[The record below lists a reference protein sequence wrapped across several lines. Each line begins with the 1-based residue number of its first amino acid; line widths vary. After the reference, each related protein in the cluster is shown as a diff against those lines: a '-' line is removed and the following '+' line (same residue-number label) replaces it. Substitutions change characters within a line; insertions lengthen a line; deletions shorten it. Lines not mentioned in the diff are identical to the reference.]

1 MKRILLINLTALTLG
16 LAACGGGGGDNS
28 TPQPPPSSAVQ
39 PKLSVGPIN
48 GFGSVVVNGIKFDDN
63 GARIEIEDNEDRIG
77 DDNGGL
83 RVGMLVQVS
92 GKVEDN
98 GTRRVGK
105 AERIE
110 MEAEIRGPIKNL
122 VAATTGTGGS
132 FSSMGVNVKA
142 DDRTAL
148 FGIAKL
154 GDLKSGDVVQVHGQ
168 RNDDGSVSA
177 LLVQRRP
184 SADSYKSTGIISNH
198 NSGAKSFNIGT
209 MTVLYSSSTEL
220 RRLSSGLSDGML
232 VRVQGRSS
240 GFDDSANSLQASRIK
255 SSSIFDDSSSFNE
268 SEVRGLVSGL
278 SADKSS
284 FKLNGVTVNVSA
296 STQFLRGTKDQLAN
310 GSNVEVEG
318 SVSNG
323 VLQARKVK
331 YEDSSSTG
339 QSEFEMEFT
348 GTVSALVASGSDFT
362 FTARGQKVRTTSS
375 TEFRLR
381 SGPLANG
388 MLVEVKGLQL
398 VDGVLTATRVKQED

>member
-16 LAACGGGGGDNS
+16 LAACGGSGGDNS

-63 GARIEIEDNEDRIG
+63 GARIEIEDNE
-77 DDNGGL
+77 
-83 RVGMLVQVS
+83 VS

-122 VAATTGTGGS
+122 VAATSGTGGS
-132 FSSMGVNVKA
+132 FDSMGISIKA
-142 DDRTAL
+142 DDQTAL
-148 FGIAKL
+148 FGLAKV
-154 GDLKSGDVVQVHGQ
+154 GELKNDDVVQVHGQ
-168 RNDDGSVSA
+168 RNADGSIKA
-177 LLVQRRP
+177 LLIQKRA
-184 SADSYKSTGIISNH
+184 SAVSYKTTGTVSNH
-198 NSGAKSFNIGT
+198 NAGAKSFNIGT
-209 MTVLYSSSTEL
+209 LAVLYSSNTEL
-220 RRLSSGLSDGML
+220 RKLPNGLTDGML
-232 VRVQGRSS
+232 VRVQGASANFNS
-240 GFDDSANSLQASRIK
+240 AANSLQANLVK
-255 SSSIFDDSSSFNE
+255 QVKIFDDNSSLNE
-268 SEVRGLVSGL
+268 SEVRGLVTDL

-284 FKLNGVTVNVSA
+284 FKVSGVTVNISS
-296 STQFLRGTKDQLAN
+296 STQFLRGTKDQLSN

-318 SVSNG
+318 NVVNG
-323 VLQARKVK
+323 VLQARKVQF
-331 YEDSSSTG
+331 EDGSQG
-339 QSEFEMEFT
+339 EFEMEFT
-348 GTVSALVASGSDFT
+348 GTVSDLVVSGSDFT

>member
-16 LAACGGGGGDNS
+16 LAACGGSGGDNS

-122 VAATTGTGGS
+122 VAATSGTGGS
-132 FSSMGVNVKA
+132 FDSMGISIKA
-142 DDRTAL
+142 DDQTAL
-148 FGIAKL
+148 FGLAKV
-154 GDLKSGDVVQVHGQ
+154 GELKNDDVVQVHGQ
-168 RNDDGSVSA
+168 RNADGSIKA
-177 LLVQRRP
+177 LLIQKRA
-184 SADSYKSTGIISNH
+184 SAVSYKTTGTVSNH
-198 NSGAKSFNIGT
+198 NAGAKSFNIGT
-209 MTVLYSSSTEL
+209 LAVLYSSNTEL
-220 RRLSSGLSDGML
+220 RKLPNGLTDGML
-232 VRVQGRSS
+232 VRVQGASANFNS
-240 GFDDSANSLQASRIK
+240 AANSLQANLVK
-255 SSSIFDDSSSFNE
+255 QVKIFDDNSSLNE
-268 SEVRGLVSGL
+268 SEVRGLVTDL

-284 FKLNGVTVNVSA
+284 FKVSGVTVNISS
-296 STQFLRGTKDQLAN
+296 STQFLRGTKDQLSN

-318 SVSNG
+318 NVVNG
-323 VLQARKVK
+323 VLQARKVQF
-331 YEDSSSTG
+331 EDGSQG
-339 QSEFEMEFT
+339 EFEMEFT
-348 GTVSALVASGSDFT
+348 GTVSDLVVSGSDFT